1 MLRRTLILLLCFLL
15 GATLS
20 AQDTLSVQVLRLL
33 TRDNTWTG
41 LQTYAATVGLE
52 ILSDGT
58 DPDGGTSNRLYNKGG
73 VLFWNG
79 AQVETAAG
87 VGTVTSVALTAPA
100 IFSVSGSPVTGAGT
114 LTLTLATQDANAVW
128 AGPASGADAAPTFRA
143 LVDLDVPNDVT
154 IDGTA
159 NVTWASVNTTGSSLA
174 DLATR
179 SASDLGSGTL
189 PDGRFPATLPALSGV
204 NLTALNATQLTSGTV
219 PAARLPAFTGDATAS
234 AGTAALTLASTGV
247 GAGTYGGAGTLM
259 SLTIDAKG
267 RVTAASNIAAAT
279 HNVLS
284 TTHGDSVTT
293 AVSRGAVIGGNSTP
307 AWGAIV
313 PTTAG
318 QVLRYDGTDT
328 SWSTDG
334 SALTALSASNISAGT
349 LAIARGGTGT
359 GTTPSNGQL
368 LIGNG
373 TGYTLAALTG
383 TTDQITVTTG
393 AGSITLATPQAIA
406 TTSTPQFAK
415 LGIGSGAGALAG
427 LLMTGKTISH
437 AVVDNG
443 NSSTADTIDLSAGNV
458 QKSTLTDNVTYT
470 FTNPTTGTQYELWL
484 IQDGSGS
491 RTATWP
497 AAVKWAGGAAPTLT
511 TTAAK
516 IDIIHCS
523 YDGANYL
530 CHSHLN
536 H

>member
-1 MLRRTLILLLCFLL
+1 MRRLIVLLLCFVL

-20 AQDTLSVQVLRLL
+20 AQDTLSTQVLRLL
-33 TRDNTWTG
+33 VRDNTWTG

-58 DPDGGTSNRLYNKGG
+58 DPDSGTTNRLYNKGG
-73 VLFWNG
+73 TLFWNG
-79 AQVETAAG
+79 AQVTTAAG
-87 VGTVTSVALTAPA
+87 VGTVTSVALAAPA
-100 IFSVSGSPVTGAGT
+100 IFSVSGSPVTGSGT
-114 LTLTLATQDANAVW
+114 LTLSLATQSANRIW
-128 AGPASGADAAPTFRA
+128 AGPTTGVAAAPTFRA
-143 LVDLDVPNDVT
+143 LVDADVPDDVT
-154 IDGTA
+154 INGTS
-159 NVTWASVNTTGSSLA
+159 NVTWASVNKTGSSLA
-174 DLATR
+174 DLTTR

-189 PDGRFPATLPALSGV
+189 PDGRFPATLPAISGV
-204 NLTALNATQLTSGTV
+204 NLTALNATQLTSGTI
-219 PAARLPAFTGDATAS
+219 PAGRMPAMTGDATS
-234 AGTAALTLASTGV
+234 TAGTVALTLANSGV
-247 GAGTYGGAGTLM
+247 GAGTYGGAGTLV
-259 SLTIDAKG
+259 SLTVDAKG
-267 RVTAASNIAAAT
+267 RITAASNIAAAT

-284 TTHGDSVTT
+284 PTHGDAVTT

-313 PTTAG
+313 PSTAG

-328 SWSTDG
+328 SWSTNG
-334 SALTALSASNISAGT
+334 SGLTALNASNIASGT

-359 GTTPSNGQL
+359 GSTPSNGQL

-373 TGYTLAALTG
+373 IGYTIATLTG
-383 TTDQITVTTG
+383 TTDQITVTNG
-393 AGSITLATPQAIA
+393 AGSITLALPQAIA
-406 TTSTPQFAK
+406 TSSTPQFAK
-415 LGIGSGAGALAG
+415 LGIGAGAHALAKLYLTSG
-427 LLMTGKTISH
+427 TISH

-443 NSSTADTIDLSAGNV
+443 NTSTADTIDFSAGNI

-484 IQDGSGS
+484 IQDGTGS

-497 AAVKWAGGAAPTLT
+497 GTVKWAGGAAPTLT

>member
-1 MLRRTLILLLCFLL
+1 MRRTLILLLCFLL

-33 TRDNTWTG
+33 TRDSTWTG
-41 LQTYAATVGLE
+41 LQSYAATVGIE

-58 DPDGGTSNRLYNKGG
+58 DPDSGTANRLYNKGG
-73 VLFWNG
+73 SLFWNG
-79 AQVETAAG
+79 ALVTTAAG
-87 VGTVTSVALTAPA
+87 VGTVTSVDLAAPA
-100 IFSVSGSPVTGAGT
+100 IFSVTGNPITGSGT
-114 LTLTLATQDANAVW
+114 LTIALAAQVANRVW
-128 AGPASGADAAPTFRA
+128 AGPTSGANAAPTFRA
-143 LVDLDVPNDVT
+143 LVDLDVPDTIT
-154 IDGTA
+154 IDGAA
-159 NVTWASVNTTGSSLA
+159 NVTWASVNKTGSSLA

-189 PDGRFPATLPALSGV
+189 PDGRFPATLPAVSGV

-219 PAARLPAFTGDATAS
+219 PEARLPAFTGDATS
-234 AGTAALTLASTGV
+234 TAGTAALTLASTGV

-259 SLTIDAKG
+259 SLTVDAKG
-267 RVTAASNIAAAT
+267 RITAASNIAAAT

-334 SALTALSASNISAGT
+334 SALTALNASALASGT
-349 LAIARGGTGT
+349 VAVTRGGTGV
-359 GTTPSNGQL
+359 TTAPSNGQL
-368 LIGNG
+368 LMGNG
-373 TGYTLAALTG
+373 TGYTLATVAG
-383 TTDQITVTTG
+383 TTDQITVTNG
-393 AGSITLATPQAIA
+393 AGSITLALPQAIA
-406 TTSTPQFAK
+406 TSSTPQFAK

-427 LLMTGKTISH
+427 ILMTGKTISH

-497 AAVKWAGGAAPTLT
+497 GTVKWAGGAAPTLT